1 MPLRALLA
9 LLCALAAHAQPNLYK
24 FSINQDQLS
33 GAPDFSFLNHPLT
46 QDDKITVRDGKFVDA
61 LGQPVRFF
69 GVNLAFSGNFPT
81 PQDAPR
87 LAKRL
92 RKLGINLVRLHH
104 LDTQPDS
111 NPANANSILTTGPY
125 PTINTIA
132 AERLRAFLTAMRAEG
147 VHVNLNLKVGYE
159 FRPAVDRVPAYSGT
173 FPNQSK
179 PLHIFEP
186 RMVSLQQEF
195 ARKIIDALQ
204 LRDDPVLAMVEINNE
219 SSILYSFQT
228 NQFDNLVT
236 GLYRDEITTQ
246 WNRHLKSR
254 YESTDALR
262 QKWGASEGDSDDL
275 LPQSW
280 RLEQQAGAQAQTA
293 PIDNGIRLTFTAN
306 TSQVIAKQ
314 VGFSVTQGD
323 TYLAEMEIRADAN
336 TSIYWDVKQDISPWN
351 PAVSR
356 TFTATPQWQRVTLPF
371 TPSFSMQNIGR
382 FGVQVSR
389 STAPIEIRNAKLT
402 RRGRRGLGEN
412 ESLESQNIAIPGND
426 GSTETRLTDF
436 IEFLAALDK
445 SYLDGMKAAVRES
458 TSWEVPV
465 AGTQMNFSGLMTI
478 DTHAALDYQDI
489 HFYLDHYNFPAVQWD
504 GRDWRIRDS
513 SNLQSGYTTLLNLA
527 AARTAGQP
535 YTVSEFNQNWPN
547 TKGHELLP
555 ALSAFAAFQDWDGLM
570 HFAYSHGRGW
580 DANVPNGFNLNGDW
594 SKWVSFGQS
603 AWLFRSGAVATA
615 GEEKRIPLPYADRLL
630 FTRNRRNSAFA
641 NFLAETKSIQP
652 QNFFHHRVALDP
664 SGEAILDEGLTQRPP
679 VPILS
684 NTNDILWH
692 QQARLFILQAPAAA
706 GIIGEWEGALSA
718 GNIDVEPAPNTGR
731 TFRTVLL
738 TSLDTKPIE
747 RSERLL
753 LTNPGFTLRSKSPAQ
768 PSEPQ
773 RLINYPNTTDWFTV
787 EPDLPTKPSGNLNG
801 GDGPTWM
808 ERTDAVITLRTLAE
822 SLTVYPLDGAGNRL
836 EPITTE
842 KLDNA
847 FRFSCNAD
855 SPWYEILAVLP

>member
-1 MPLRALLA
+1 MLPRAIL
-9 LLCALAAHAQPNLYK
+9 LLCAATLAAQPSLYR
-24 FSINQDQLS
+24 FSIDQDLLS

-46 QDDKITVRDGKFVDA
+46 QEDKITVRDGKFVNA

-69 GVNLAFSGNFPT
+69 GVNLAFSANFPT

-87 LAKRL
+87 IAKRL
-92 RKLGINLVRLHH
+92 RRLGINLVRLHH

-111 NPANANSILTTGPY
+111 NPANAASILTTGPY
-125 PTINTIA
+125 PTINPFA
-132 AERLRAFLTAMRAEG
+132 AERLRAFLDAMRAEG
-147 VHVNLNLKVGYE
+147 VYVNLNLKVGYE

-186 RMVSLQQEF
+186 RMVALQQEF
-195 ARKIIDALQ
+195 TRKLIDSLKLQ
-204 LRDDPVLAMVEINNE
+204 DDPVLAMVEINNE
-219 SSILYSFQT
+219 SSLLYSFQT
-228 NQFDNLVT
+228 NQFDPAVT
-236 GLYRDEITTQ
+236 GLYRDEITSQ
-246 WNRHLKSR
+246 WNRFLRSR
-254 YESTDALR
+254 YESTESLR
-262 QKWGASEGDSDDL
+262 EKWGASEGDSEDI
-275 LPQSW
+275 LPNRW
-280 RLEQQAGAQAQTA
+280 ALEVHAGAQASST
-293 PIDNGIRLTFTAN
+293 PIENGIRINFTAN

-314 VGFSVTQGD
+314 VGFSITQGE
-323 TYLAEMEIRADAN
+323 TYLAEMEIRAEQN
-336 TSIYWDVKQDISPWN
+336 TSIYWDVKQDVSPW
-351 PAVSR
+351 ATSAAR
-356 TFTATPQWQRVTLPF
+356 TFTATPQWQRVTLPV
-371 TPSFSMQNIGR
+371 TSTFSMNNIGR
-382 FGVQVSR
+382 FGVQVAR
-389 STAPIEIRNAKLT
+389 STAPVEIRHAKLV

-412 ESLESQNIAIPGND
+412 ESLEAQNIVIPGND
-426 GSTETRLTDF
+426 GSTEPRLRDF
-436 IEFLAALDK
+436 VEFLASLDK
-445 SYLDGMKAAVRES
+445 NYLDVMKSAVRES
-458 TSWEVPV
+458 TTWEVPV

-478 DTHAALDYQDI
+478 DTHAGMDYQDI
-489 HFYLDHYNFPAVQWD
+489 HFYIDHYNFPAVAWD

-603 AWLFRSGAVATA
+603 AWLFRSGAIATG
-615 GEEKRIPLPYADRLL
+615 GEEKRIPLPYADRLR
-630 FTRNRRNSAFA
+630 FTRDRRNSAFT

-652 QNFFHHRVALDP
+652 QNFFRHRVALDP
-664 SGEAILDEGLTQRPP
+664 SGESNLADDLRDRPP

-692 QQARLFILQAPAAA
+692 QQARLFLLQAPQAA

-718 GNIDVEPAPNTGR
+718 GNIDVEPSPATGR

-768 PSEPQ
+768 PAEPQ
-773 RLINYPNTTDWFTV
+773 RIVNYPNTADWFTV

-822 SLTVYPLDGAGNRL
+822 SLTVYPLDGTGKRL
-836 EPITTE
+836 DPIPAE

-847 FRFSCNAD
+847 FRFSCNAE
-855 SPWYEILAVLP
+855 SPWYEIVAVVP